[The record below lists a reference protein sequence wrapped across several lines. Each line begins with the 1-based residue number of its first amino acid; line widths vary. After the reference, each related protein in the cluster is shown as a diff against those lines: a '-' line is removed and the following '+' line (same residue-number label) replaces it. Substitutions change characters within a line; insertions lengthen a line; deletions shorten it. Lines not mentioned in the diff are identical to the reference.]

1 MCRQLVEGDV
11 CGGFVGCVVGKELA
25 AVVEADDT
33 AHVANGA
40 ELVVGKVAF
49 DAANRTGVGVAGDE
63 GARGVGDNLV
73 KALIVEVG
81 DVEHHAGVLH
91 LRKGLDAG
99 GGEAGVGVVAARE
112 RSLRVP
118 AE

>member
-1 MCRQLVEGDV
+1 M
-11 CGGFVGCVVGKELA
+11 
-25 AVVEADDT
+25 
-33 AHVANGA
+33 
-40 ELVVGKVAF
+40 
-49 DAANRTGVGVAGDE
+49 AGDE

-81 DVEHHAGVLH
+81 DVEHHTGVLH
-91 LRKGLDAG
+91 LRKRLDAG

>member
-1 MCRQLVEGDV
+1 M
-11 CGGFVGCVVGKELA
+11 
-25 AVVEADDT
+25 
-33 AHVANGA
+33 
-40 ELVVGKVAF
+40 
-49 DAANRTGVGVAGDE
+49 AGDE

-91 LRKGLDAG
+91 LRKRLDAG